1 MLLFASIHHEMTS
14 AGTGARADSARDRRG
29 PRNAYWAAGLFAVV
43 LLCLFLNWL
52 RSELRSYSVL
62 VHVVDPSAVGP
73 VARWQTRDVGA
84 EDVAM
89 AISTGAVEARLYIP
103 SRVTHPPGIVVVHG
117 IHHLG
122 IEDPRF
128 VNFARAL
135 AGGGFAVLTPVV
147 SALADYHVDAESI
160 PTIGESAAWLERRLG
175 TGPVTMIT
183 LSFSGGLA
191 LLAARDARYAP
202 HLRALVV
209 FGGYDDLARVSRFLA
224 TNEEVLP
231 DGRTVEFAAHDYGAS
246 VFVYA
251 HLAQFVS
258 SPDVPAAHEALR
270 QWLWE
275 RPDLA
280 KPWLDKLSPDGRA
293 VMDCLMARRVKDLRP
308 KMLEVIHSDE
318 ADLAALS
325 PYGRLANLHVPVFIV
340 HGSEDSV
347 IPYPESL
354 WLAKDVPSAEL
365 RGVLITPA
373 FTHVDPKGR
382 AGWIDQLRLV
392 DFMARILRA
401 ASN

>member
-1 MLLFASIHHEMTS
+1 MQHEMTS
-14 AGTGARADSARDRRG
+14 ADTRIVADSARDRRNR
-29 PRNAYWAAGLFAVV
+29 RNAYWALGLLAVV
-43 LLCLFLNWL
+43 LLCLSFNWL
-52 RSELRSYSVL
+52 RWELLGYSVL
-62 VHVVDPSAVGP
+62 VHVVDPSSAGA
-73 VARWQTRDVGA
+73 VARWQARDVRA

-89 AISTGAVEARLYIP
+89 AISAGAVPARLYIP
-103 SRVTHPPGIVVVHG
+103 KGVAHPPGIVVVHG

-160 PTIGESAAWLERRLG
+160 PTIGESAAWLEQRLG
-175 TGPVTMIT
+175 TGPVSVIT

-191 LLAARDARYAP
+191 LLAACDARYAP
-202 HLRALVV
+202 HWRALVV

-231 DGRTVEFAAHDYGAS
+231 DGRKVEFTAHDYGAS

-251 HLAQFVS
+251 HLAQFFS
-258 SPDVPAAHEALR
+258 SADIPAAHEALR

-275 RPDLA
+275 RPEEA

-293 VMDCLMARRVKDLRP
+293 VVDCLMARRVQDLRP
-308 KMLEVIHSDE
+308 KVLETIHADE

-325 PYGRLANLHVPVFIV
+325 PHGRLANLHVPVFIV
-340 HGSEDSV
+340 HGSEDNV

-354 WLAKDVPSAEL
+354 WLAKDVPAAEL
-365 RGVLITPA
+365 RGFLITPA
-373 FTHVDPKGR
+373 FTHVDPR
-382 AGWIDQLRLV
+382 ARASWKDQLRLV
-392 DFMARILRA
+392 DFMARILHT